1 MTSDSIMAYNGIEPA
16 IDPEAIILPG
26 ARVVGN
32 VTIGAGSS
40 VWFNSVIRGDETPI
54 TIGEKTNIQDLVMI
68 HSTKG
73 ISETHI
79 GNGVTVGHAATLHG
93 CIIEDNVL
101 IGMGAIVLDNARI
114 GEYAFIGAG
123 AMVTGG
129 TVVPPRTLW
138 LGSPAKM
145 KRELR
150 PEEIESINVTRELY
164 HQKALGYTT
173 EK

>member
-1 MTSDSIMAYNGIEPA
+1 MTSDSIQAFDGIFPA
-16 IDPEAIILPG
+16 IDPEAIVLPG
-26 ARVVGN
+26 ARIVGN
-32 VTIGAGSS
+32 VTIGAKSS
-40 VWFNSVIRGDETPI
+40 VWFNSIIRGDESAI
-54 TIGEKTNIQDLVMI
+54 TIGEMTNIQDLVMI

-93 CIIEDNVL
+93 CIIGDNAL
-101 IGMGAIVLDNARI
+101 IGMGAIILDNARI
-114 GEYAFIGAG
+114 GECAFIGAG
-123 AMVTGG
+123 AMITGG

-150 PEEIESINVTRELY
+150 PEEIDNIIATKELY
-164 HQKALGYTT
+164 YQKALAYTA